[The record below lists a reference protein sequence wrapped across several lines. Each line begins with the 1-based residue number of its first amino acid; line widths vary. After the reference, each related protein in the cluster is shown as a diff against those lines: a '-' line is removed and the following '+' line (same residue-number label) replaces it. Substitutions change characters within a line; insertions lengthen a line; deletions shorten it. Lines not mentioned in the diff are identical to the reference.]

1 MDERAVLAGRIRD
14 LAERTRSREYMTRTG
29 FLAPEEQALALNML
43 RSPEFTGVRYVLK
56 GGYPE
61 ADRRVLF
68 FLPDRMEENDPEAD
82 SEIVCLR
89 VRPRS
94 ARFTD
99 HPGHRDYLGA
109 LMHLGIARE
118 VTGDI
123 LTGEEEAF
131 LFVLR
136 DMAEMITEELTQVR
150 RTTVVTEQVSALECT
165 ASQRRE
171 EVAGSVASARID
183 ALIGMVF
190 HLSRSA
196 AREKIEQELVCA
208 GGILVKS
215 ISYMPREGES
225 ISVRGYGKFIYKGT
239 GGQTKKGRLIAKV
252 ERFL

>member
-43 RSPEFTGVRYVLK
+43 RSPEFTGARYVLK

-68 FLPDRMEENDPEAD
+68 FLPDRMEENDLEAD

-150 RTTVVTEQVSALECT
+150 RTTVVAEQVSALECT